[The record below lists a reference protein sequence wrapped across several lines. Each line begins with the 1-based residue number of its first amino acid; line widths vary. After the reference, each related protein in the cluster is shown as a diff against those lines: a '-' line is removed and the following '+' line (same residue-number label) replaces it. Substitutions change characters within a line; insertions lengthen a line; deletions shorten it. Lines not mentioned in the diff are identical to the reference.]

1 MEFQRFEE
9 ETQQQTYQNPV
20 GFNPAN
26 SVSQAGAIRQQ
37 YQITQAS
44 KQFYDQSIDA
54 RASIRRA
61 NAEQA
66 AANFAN
72 NNSNFVIDK
81 LSSFIPTLN
90 KVYQEGVARDR
101 KAREQG

>member
-1 MEFQRFEE
+1 MVS
-9 ETQQQTYQNPV
+9 T
-20 GFNPAN
+20 PAN

-54 RASIRRA
+54 RANIRRS

-72 NNSNFVIDK
+72 NNSNFVVDK
-81 LSSFIPTLN
+81 LTCEFIPTLN
-90 KVYQEGVARDR
+90 KVYQEGVAR
-101 KAREQG
+101 GP